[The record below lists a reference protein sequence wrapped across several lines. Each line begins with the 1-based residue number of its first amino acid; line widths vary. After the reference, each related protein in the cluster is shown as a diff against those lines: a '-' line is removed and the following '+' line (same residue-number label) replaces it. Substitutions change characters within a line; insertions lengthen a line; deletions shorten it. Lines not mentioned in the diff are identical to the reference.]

1 MVLEVPEQAGSNQED
16 EKIQKALQKRMRV
29 MQEEQQKRELARRFM
44 TPEAYERLMNVRI
57 SNRELYSQLIN
68 LILAMVQQNRL
79 SGKLTEEQLK
89 QILGKLTFR
98 PEPTIEY
105 KHK

>member
-1 MVLEVPEQAGSNQED
+1 MPEQASGNPED

-29 MQEEQQKRELARRFM
+29 MQEEQQKRELVRKLM

-57 SNRELYSQLIN
+57 SNRELYSQLTN
-68 LILAMVQQNRL
+68 LIIAMAQQNRL

-89 QILGKLTFR
+89 QILGRLTFR

>member
-16 EKIQKALQKRMRV
+16 EKIQKALQKRMRA

-57 SNRELYSQLIN
+57 SNKELYSQLIN

-89 QILGKLTFR
+89 QILGKLTFAF
-98 PEPTIEY
+98 
-105 KHK
+105 